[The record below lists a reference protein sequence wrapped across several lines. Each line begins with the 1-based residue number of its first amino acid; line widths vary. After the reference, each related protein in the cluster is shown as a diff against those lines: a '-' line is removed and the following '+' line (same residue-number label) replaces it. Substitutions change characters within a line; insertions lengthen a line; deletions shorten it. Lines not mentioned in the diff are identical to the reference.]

1 MNTWEYHVVDGG
13 GNCDRVE
20 STCNELG
27 AEGWELVGTSPIL
40 VQYNPSGFG
49 EAAMSTDW
57 LMIFKR
63 RAAQESTAPD
73 E

>member
-1 MNTWEYHVVDGG
+1 MNTWEYHVIEGSR
-13 GNCDRVE
+13 NCDRVE

-27 AEGWELVGTSPIL
+27 TKGWELVGTSPIL
-40 VQYNPSGFG
+40 VQYDPSGFG
-49 EAAMSTDW
+49 EAATRTDW

-63 RAAQESTAPD
+63 RTAQGSTAPG

>member
-1 MNTWEYHVVDGG
+1 MNTWEYRVVDGH

-27 AEGWELVGTSPIL
+27 TQGWELVGTTPIL
-40 VQYNPSGFG
+40 AQYDPRAFG
-49 EAAMSTDW
+49 ETATRTDW

-63 RAAQESTAPD
+63 AAQQSTARG